1 MSSAPSACQYS
12 FWDVPSSPSGVHSVA
27 ANSQCAHSAEHNRYK
42 YMAIYLPP
50 TLRIFKK
57 HYSFWLF
64 PLLLLF
70 SFYFPF
76 FGYPKSSSFV
86 SYDLCWICW
95 LLCFPPSFSF
105 FSFPFSDLVLHRHCS
120 DKSFVARRETF
131 EIDDDCDS
139 LTWEENEETLL
150 LWEDFAN
157 YNMPYTLA
165 APTSTTT
172 CPREGTSEAAD
183 PVSPVCI

>member
-12 FWDVPSSPSGVHSVA
+12 FWHVSSSPSGVHSFA
-27 ANSQCAHSAEHNRYK
+27 ANSQCAPSAEHNRYK

-57 HYSFWLF
+57 HYSFCLF
-64 PLLLLF
+64 PLLFLF

-76 FGYPKSSSFV
+76 
-86 SYDLCWICW
+86 LATLRA
-95 LLCFPPSFSF
+95 LLLFPMTFAEYVGFYAFLHLSL
-105 FSFPFSDLVLHRHCS
+105 SFPFSDLVLHRHCS
-120 DKSFVARRETF
+120 DNSFVARRETF